1 MISDAEFLHDP
12 VAIAARL
19 AERREFFLGYAD
31 QVDNAHPRSTGA
43 EGLRILADVTDVR
56 LQGPLNDLFQ
66 HMIEATDFDPVG
78 RRVVERLRL
87 ATAEEES

>member
-19 AERREFFLGYAD
+19 AERKEFFLSYAD
-31 QVDNAHPRSTGA
+31 QLEMGTESSTGA

-66 HMIEATDFDPVG
+66 HMLESSEWDPVG

-87 ATAEEES
+87 ATASEES